1 MGKLTN
7 YPNLRSQLRRILLRG
22 ETIAHLPDDEEQKQ
36 LRMYGFIVNNHNT
49 VAIANPLFEMRL
61 YQYFIGESNLNED
74 LKQLAAVNRS
84 IFVTDDGWLDIPKIM
99 EHFIEE
105 HNRIHAGQIEKFLE
119 EEGRERFIT
128 YLSPIIN
135 ETGIFKR

>member
-61 YQYFIGESNLNED
+61 Y
-74 LKQLAAVNRS
+74 
-84 IFVTDDGWLDIPKIM
+84 
-99 EHFIEE
+99 
-105 HNRIHAGQIEKFLE
+105 
-119 EEGRERFIT
+119 
-128 YLSPIIN
+128 
-135 ETGIFKR
+135 